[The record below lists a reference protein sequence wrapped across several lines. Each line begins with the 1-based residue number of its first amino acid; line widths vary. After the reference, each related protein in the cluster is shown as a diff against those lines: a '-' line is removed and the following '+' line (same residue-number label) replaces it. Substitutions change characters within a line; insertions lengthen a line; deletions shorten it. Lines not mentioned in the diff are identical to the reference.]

1 MISLNPVFFRELL
14 LLRKKTLRLGY
25 IFSSFLMPLLYLFAF
40 GWGLGGRVQLEGSS
54 YAGFLAPGL
63 LAMTAM
69 NNAFNL
75 SASSISMG
83 RLFSRSAQTIF
94 MSPAGPCRI
103 VNGYLMAGM
112 VRGLLGCGIVA
123 VAALLLFGG
132 DIFSLTWYALLALLL
147 DMAFFSLLGVIVG
160 ISVSDMENVAVI
172 TNFVIMPMAFFSGTF
187 FPLKGL
193 PPLFAGIAHL
203 LPLSQVNLLMRA
215 TGTTPAIIWAAVAL
229 TILCLAAYA
238 AAVILLCRYQ
248 E

>member
-1 MISLNPVFFRELL
+1 MMPINPVFFRELL

-25 IFSSFLMPLLYLFAF
+25 IFSSFFMPLIYLCAF
-40 GWGLGGRVQLEGSS
+40 GWGLGSRVQLEGTS
-54 YAGFLAPGL
+54 YAGFLVPGL

-69 NNAFNL
+69 NNSFNL

-94 MSPAGPCRI
+94 ISPIGPWRI
-103 VNGYLMAGM
+103 VNGYLLAGM
-112 VRGLLGCGIVA
+112 VRGLLGCGIVV

-132 DIFSLTWYALLALLL
+132 NILSLSWYSLAALTL

-187 FPLKGL
+187 FPLQGL
-193 PPLFAGIAHL
+193 PPLFSGIAHL

-215 TGTTPAIIWAAVAL
+215 KETTPTILL
-229 TILCLAAYA
+229 TATVLVGLCLAAYA
-238 AAVILLCRYQ
+238 VAVMLLYRYQ